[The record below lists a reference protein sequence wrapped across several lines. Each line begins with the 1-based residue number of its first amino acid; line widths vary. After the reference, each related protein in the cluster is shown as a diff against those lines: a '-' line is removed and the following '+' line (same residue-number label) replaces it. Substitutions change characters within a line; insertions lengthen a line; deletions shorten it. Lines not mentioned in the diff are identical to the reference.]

1 MQPDG
6 DFIDRTIAALEGDP
20 GVPEDIRKRLLGALL
35 EYRDTPSANLE
46 KLLGIKPGRGQSP
59 IAIGYRD
66 QHCGRLYRRFC
77 KAHYNGVA
85 PTTAAKDIDFNFDE
99 LAKNRDDPHV
109 AKVYKELY
117 DEVIAVKGKVPKW
130 RAIYNA
136 LQSNR

>member
-59 IAIGYRD
+59 IAISYRD
-66 QHCGRLYRRFC
+66 QHCARLYRKFY

-85 PTTAAKDIDFNFDE
+85 PTTAAKDIAFNLAE
-99 LAKNRDDPHV
+99 LAENNDDPYVDRRYKKLYREVV
-109 AKVYKELY
+109 A
-117 DEVIAVKGKVPKW
+117 AKGKVPKW
-130 RAIYNA
+130 RTIYNA
-136 LQSNR
+136 L